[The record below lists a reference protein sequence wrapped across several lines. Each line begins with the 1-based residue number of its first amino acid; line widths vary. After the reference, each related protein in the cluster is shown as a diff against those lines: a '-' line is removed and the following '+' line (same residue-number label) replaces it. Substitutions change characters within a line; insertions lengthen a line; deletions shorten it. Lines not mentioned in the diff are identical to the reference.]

1 MKIESKKAIVN
12 TSAEKAFNFI
22 SDFNNFKNLLPDDKI
37 SDYQSTSDSCSFNIN
52 GMANISM
59 RIKSRFPNSKLEVVS
74 DGKNPFNF
82 LLTILLDEKTE
93 NSCEAV
99 IIFEADVYP
108 FVKMMIE
115 TPLTNFFNMLS
126 EKLPQIKFD

>member
-82 LLTILLDEKTE
+82 LFTILLDEKTE

-99 IIFEADVYP
+99 IIFEADVNP

>member
-99 IIFEADVYP
+99 IIFEADVNP